1 MSSEQ
6 LKGMMDMLTRLRKEH
21 KITIMTSTQIPRVKP
36 HLHHTLPN
44 STGPDVI
51 FIDHMNLIRK

>member
-1 MSSEQ
+1 MTPEQ
-6 LKGMMDMLTRLRKEH
+6 LKRMMDMLTRLRKEH
-21 KITIMTSTQIPRVKP
+21 KITIMTATQIPRPKTYF
-36 HLHHTLPN
+36 HHTLPK